1 MKLGSVAALTLYV
14 KDPPASAD
22 FYEALGFIVS
32 KRAEKHSTIRINW
45 FKIDL
50 VSIGGEEKAEFKE
63 DAAAEP
69 KGSGI
74 YIDCSVAN
82 VDEYYQGVL
91 DKGFKPSSEPR
102 DWPWGNREFV
112 LRDPDGY
119 KLVFFQKLK

>member
-14 KDPPASAD
+14 SDPLASVD

-32 KRAEKHSTIRINW
+32 KRSEKHSTIRLNW

-50 VSIGGEEKAEFKE
+50 IGIASEEKEEFQE
-63 DAAAEP
+63 DATAEP

-82 VDEYYQGVL
+82 VDEFYEGVVA
-91 DKGFKPSSEPR
+91 KGMKPSSEPR
-102 DWPWGNREFV
+102 DWSWGNREFV

-119 KLVFFQKLK
+119 KLVFFQKK